1 MNRVCV
7 FVDGSNFYF
16 GLKRNNRTMRV
27 DYNQLSIAL
36 CGEQRRLVRTY
47 YYNGAYDPGQS
58 PDKAR
63 IQRPFFD
70 SLEKTPLLELRLGR
84 LVVNREGVAQEKGVG
99 IKLAADLVY
108 YAAQDQFDT
117 AIVVTESQEFAPVI
131 QLVKELG
138 RGVELALFQ
147 DAQPRELVK
156 AADRVLSLDEILNR
170 NSGKI
175 FVQAPEEEL
184 PSTAAP
190 TSAQV
195 PTPTPAP
202 TQARTPPSTPNL
214 APPSAP
220 KKPVHPDDEEEMPQP
235 LNSGSGIIQRLF
247 GNNQNSAN
255 GNVKQRSENKRNKYN
270 D

>member
-27 DYNQLSIAL
+27 DYHQLSLAL
-36 CGEQRRLVRTY
+36 CGDQRRLIRTY
-47 YYNGAYDPGQS
+47 YYNGAYDAAQS

-63 IQRPFFD
+63 AQRPFFD
-70 SLEKTPLLELRLGR
+70 SLERTPQLELRLGR

-99 IKLAADLVY
+99 IKLASDIVY
-108 YAAQDQFDT
+108 YAAQDVFDT
-117 AIVVTESQEFAPVI
+117 AIVVTESQEYAPVL

-138 RGVELALFQ
+138 RTVELALFH

-156 AADRVLSLDEILNR
+156 VGDRVILLDEVLNR
-170 NSGKI
+170 NSARI
-175 FVQAPEEEL
+175 FVEGAPANGE
-184 PSTAAP
+184 AA
-190 TSAQV
+190 
-195 PTPTPAP
+195 PAP
-202 TQARTPPSTPNL
+202 TTPVKP
-214 APPSAP
+214 AAASAP
-220 KKPVHPDDEEEMPQP
+220 EPGNAAPKAPAARRVDDEDEDSQPQP

-247 GNNQNSAN
+247 GNAQQAPN
-255 GNVKQRSENKRNKYN
+255 GNVKPRGENKRGKYR